1 MSSDNI
7 EKVSFIFADVVCF
20 VFSCQTELLQIRK
33 SWKLNFLA
41 ERQVVEIVCNCL
53 SIKEISKP
61 FLSDQ
66 LFIFIMWITHTYF
79 FFIIVFLQLL

>member
-7 EKVSFIFADVVCF
+7 EKVSFTFADVVCF

-41 ERQVVEIVCNCL
+41 ERQLAELFICL

-66 LFIFIMWITHTYF
+66 LFIFIIWITHTYF
-79 FFIIVFLQLL
+79 FLSLFSCNCYQ

>member
-7 EKVSFIFADVVCF
+7 EKVSFTFHIHADVVCF

-41 ERQVVEIVCNCL
+41 ERQVAEIVYMSFHKRN
-53 SIKEISKP
+53 
-61 FLSDQ
+61 F
-66 LFIFIMWITHTYF
+66 
-79 FFIIVFLQLL
+79 